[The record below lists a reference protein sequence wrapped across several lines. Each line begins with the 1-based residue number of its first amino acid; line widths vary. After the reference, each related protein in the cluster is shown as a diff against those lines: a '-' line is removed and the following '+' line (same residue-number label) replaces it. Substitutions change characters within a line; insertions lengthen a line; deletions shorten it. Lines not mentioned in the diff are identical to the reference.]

1 MRRTVAAGLL
11 ALLVVTAGCVGGV
24 GSGPA
29 TDAPADDGAD
39 ADDGVSDGS
48 AGSADGG
55 SGTVDFY
62 VSDRPN
68 DMDDFEHLNVTVTS
82 VRFHLVE
89 PAGDGTDD
97 VNGTDAAEETTTGT
111 AMANATATATVT
123 PNSTATAT
131 ATATPAAD
139 ENEDRSEDEPVEE
152 DDRDEDAGD
161 REDDGEDGR
170 WVVRE
175 VNATTVD
182 LTRLRGANATLV
194 DRFDLPAGEYNQV
207 FLEVSETSGTLTDGS
222 STEVKLPSERL
233 KLNQE
238 FTVGNGEEV
247 DFVYDVTV
255 HKAGNS
261 GKYILRPVASESGTD
276 VPIERVDDDDD
287 EGDRL
292 QVQFTGSVS
301 PGENATVRVT
311 ERGAAVGNATVSVD
325 GATDGT
331 TNADGEFTFAVPAD
345 AEEVE
350 IEVTAGEREGELERE
365 FEDGADQNGDEGGP
379 DEGAEDDEGAPDD
392 GDEGGNGDGN

>member
-11 ALLVVTAGCVGGV
+11 ALLVVSAGCVGGI
-24 GSGPA
+24 GAGPA
-29 TDAPADDGAD
+29 TDAPASDGDAGDGA
-39 ADDGVSDGS
+39 SDGS
-48 AGSADGG
+48 AGSAEE
-55 SGTVDFY
+55 SGTVNFY

-68 DMDDFEHLNVTVTS
+68 DMDDFEHLNVTVTA

-89 PAGDGTDD
+89 PANETDG
-97 VNGTDAAEETTTGT
+97 
-111 AMANATATATVT
+111 ANATATPNGSATPDGTTTV
-123 PNSTATAT
+123 TATAT
-131 ATATPAAD
+131 LD
-139 ENEDRSEDEPVEE
+139 EAETETDEESEAEAS
-152 DDRDEDAGD
+152 DEDAGE

-194 DRFDLPAGEYNQV
+194 DAFDLPAGEYNQV
-207 FLEVSETSGTLTDGS
+207 VLEVSETNGTLTDGS

-233 KLNQE
+233 KLTQR
-238 FTVGNGEEV
+238 FVVGNGEEV

-255 HKAGNS
+255 HRAGNS

-276 VPIERVDDDDD
+276 VPIERVDEDEGDD
-287 EGDRL
+287 EGDESAL
-292 QVQFTGSVS
+292 QVRFTGSVS

-311 ERGAAVGNATVSVD
+311 DGSDAVANATVSVD
-325 GATDGT
+325 DGVEGT
-331 TNADGEFTFAVPAD
+331 TNADGEFTFTIPAD

-365 FEDGADQNGDEGGP
+365 FGGGD
-379 DEGAEDDEGAPDD
+379 DRD
-392 GDEGGNGDGN
+392 GDDRGPEGTDERADGDAQGNDA